1 MPTII
6 NCAHIAQAITKTMI
20 YRTCAE
26 CEGKLTVVFVNSS
39 GKREA
44 NEFYCKKC
52 CQFAV
57 SLKAAY
63 RLQFTIVNSID
74 DSVENLIAFDE
85 AIMPLI
91 GCPASEFDEL
101 AVQHPDLY
109 DITETVLVGMCC
121 EITLRDGSRPNKV
134 GHLKPDRIVESITP
148 LQQFVPIISSTMTS
162 RYWQDNSLD
171 DLIDSNT
178 KVDYP
183 ILHVQARE
191 IQNNCNMI
199 SIVWI

>member
-6 NCAHIAQAITKTMI
+6 SCAHIARAITKTMI

-39 GKREA
+39 DKRED

-52 CQFAV
+52 SQFAK

-63 RLQFTIVNSID
+63 RLQFTIVDSID

-101 AVQHPDLY
+101 AVQHSDLY

-121 EITLRDGSRPNKV
+121 EIALRDGSRPTKL

-148 LQQFVPIISSTMTS
+148 LQPFVPITSSIMTS
-162 RYWQDNSLD
+162 RYWQENSYD
-171 DLIDSNT
+171 DLVESNT
-178 KVDYP
+178 KV
-183 ILHVQARE
+183 
-191 IQNNCNMI
+191 NNLFNFAE
-199 SIVWI
+199 SRGRKRLNDGET